1 VQCEYQAQPTS
12 SEGDSSVANLKCRA
26 RPQKCGAN
34 EPRQQANFV
43 KGWCKTIGAAPHE
56 ASAARD
62 RVVVWLGPVQALAAH
77 SDYRDILS
85 ADELAALDQIRSP
98 LLHDRK
104 LSGRVVLRTA
114 LSHAVNG
121 RIAPRDWRI
130 HPDANGKPRIAKSMP
145 QLNFSISYAE
155 PVVVV
160 AVSEKILVGIDV
172 ETVEDAPAEE
182 LITAFCCPCE
192 QGLLHSGAASQNSR
206 DFVRL
211 WTLKEAYTK
220 LAGVGHAID
229 FDSIG
234 FSLESLHLLHG
245 GSASV
250 QDRNIHFETMWVT
263 SGRTLNHVAVAID
276 LSTHLSADL
285 EVVSMANEGGGGTA
299 AIHVPNVNI
308 WGQHNRQGTDRQ

>member
-1 VQCEYQAQPTS
+1 VQCEYNAQPTS
-12 SEGDSSVANLKCRA
+12 SEGDASVAKLKCLA
-26 RPQKCGAN
+26 RPQKSGAS
-34 EPRQQANFV
+34 EPRQQASFV

-56 ASAARD
+56 AAAARD
-62 RVVVWLGPVQALAAH
+62 RVEVWLGSVQALAAH

-85 ADELAALDQIRSP
+85 ADELLALDQIRSR

-104 LSGRVVLRTA
+104 LAGRVVLRTA

-121 RIAPRDWRI
+121 RIGPHDWRI
-130 HPDANGKPRIAKSMP
+130 RPDANGRPRIAKSMP

-160 AVSEKILVGIDV
+160 AVSEKLPVGIDV
-172 ETVEDAPAEE
+172 ETVEDTSTED

-192 QGLLHSGAASQNSR
+192 QSLLHTGAASENSR

-220 LAGVGHAID
+220 LAGVGHSID

-234 FSLESLHLLHG
+234 FSLDSLHLLHG
-245 GSASV
+245 AAAPA

-263 SGRTLNHVAVAID
+263 SGRTLNHVAIAID
-276 LSTHLSADL
+276 LSVRPSADL
-285 EVVSMANEGGGGTA
+285 QVMSMASADGSAT
-299 AIHVPNVNI
+299 AIHVPNVNV
-308 WGQHNRQGTDRQ
+308 WGQPNPQGADRQ